1 MRKTLVVLVAV
12 MMVGMTIP
20 AFAELQNVKVGGSLR
35 IRGNWYS
42 EEVATFD
49 KDLQDDALYV
59 EQRTRVNV
67 GADFTD
73 DVHAFIEMDHYSNW
87 GDQFRGLDQNG
98 LLTGADGTAA
108 DFSGLEAIID
118 EYDRGSRG
126 IPSIGSDGSV
136 SLYQAYIE
144 MKDAW
149 GAPIDIKIGR
159 SEMQHGDE
167 FLVGNNDT
175 SSNFRGLSFD
185 GVWLKYNNENFNLTG
200 FWTRILQDTSPLESS
215 GDANFSG
222 IYGSYTGLENMT
234 IDGYY
239 YFYHQAATVSN
250 VLSDATELHTIGAR
264 FAGNASQFDW
274 AANGAYQFG
283 DSGLVLST
291 TGDTA
296 DVSAF
301 GLQGTAGYTF
311 DVNMQPRIFVNG
323 GYYSGAETDDDGLDE
338 VGFNRLFSDHEYSEF
353 LDTSDLTNVWFVGG
367 GVSAQVTEAIG
378 LTGVVT
384 WVNAVESLD
393 DLFGDEGTDEK
404 DLGLEIGIYAKY
416 DYSEDLYF
424 QLGYAHLFAG
434 NAFDEDGDNQQGAF
448 VTGSGLG
455 NVGLGGQGDDIDYV
469 FLETGISF

>member
-49 KDLQDDALYV
+49 KDLQDDALSV

-73 DVHAFIEMDHYSNW
+73 DVHAFIELDHYSEW
-87 GDQFRGLDQNG
+87 GDQFRGLDEDR
-98 LLTGADGTAA
+98 LLSGADSAVEG
-108 DFSGLEAIID
+108 
-118 EYDRGSRG
+118 
-126 IPSIGSDGSV
+126 DGSV
-136 SLYQAYIE
+136 SLYQGYIE

-200 FWTRILQDTSPLESS
+200 FWTRILQDPSSPLESS

-222 IYGSYTGLENMT
+222 VYGSYTGIENMT

-239 YFYHQAATVSN
+239 YFYHQAATVLN
-250 VLSDATELHTIGAR
+250 GLSDATELHTVGAR

-283 DSGLVLST
+283 DSGVESV
-291 TGDTA
+291 

-301 GLQGTAGYTF
+301 GLQGAAGYTF

-323 GYYSGAETDDDGLDE
+323 GYYSGAETDSGGLDE

-353 LDTSDLTNVWFVGG
+353 LDTTDATNLWFVSG

-384 WVNAVESLD
+384 WVNAVESLE
-393 DLFGDEGTDEK
+393 DLDGPGFTDEK

-434 NAFDEDGDNQQGAF
+434 NAFDVDGANQQGAD
-448 VTGSGLG
+448 VTGLGLG
-455 NVGLGGQGDDIDYV
+455 RVGSGGQGDDIDYV

>member
-73 DVHAFIEMDHYSNW
+73 DVHAFIELDHYSNW
-87 GDQFRGLDQNG
+87 GDQFRGLDSEG
-98 LLTGADGTAA
+98 LLSGAD
-108 DFSGLEAIID
+108 SID
-118 EYDRGSRG
+118 L
-126 IPSIGSDGSV
+126 SIHQYSDGSV

-200 FWTRILQDTSPLESS
+200 FWTRILQDTFLPLESS

-222 IYGSYTGLENMT
+222 VYGSYTGLENMT

-239 YFYHQAATVSN
+239 YFYHQASTVATVLN
-250 VLSDATELHTIGAR
+250 GLSDATELHTIGAR

-283 DSGLVLST
+283 DSGLTDPST
-291 TGDTA
+291 AVDTA

-301 GLQGTAGYTF
+301 AVQGAGGYTF

-323 GYYSGAETDDDGLDE
+323 GYYSGAERDSTNTNTTD

-353 LDTSDLTNVWFVGG
+353 LDTTDATNLWFVNG

-384 WVNAVESLD
+384 WVNAVESRE
-393 DLFGDEGTDEK
+393 DLEGPGFTDEK
-404 DLGLEIGIYAKY
+404 DLGIEVGIYAKY

-434 NAFDEDGDNQQGAF
+434 NAFDVDGANQQGAD
-448 VTGSGLG
+448 VTGLGLDT
-455 NVGLGGQGDDIDYV
+455 VGSGGQGDDIDYV